1 MAYFDQQLNLH
12 LGLDAQPDI
21 QILKVITILYTSLT
35 GISNEFLNC
44 GGEFMTL
51 ASKPKAKRTTF
62 CLSSHLTIK
71 ENTNYFCAFK
81 KYLCSQRT
89 CTTVATKEVVLRGGP
104 PSVDG
109 GQSNRKVNQ
118 INSENHQLIVK
129 KIGGPTSEK
138 LRFKRWQTSE
148 NPQVTF

>member
-1 MAYFDQQLNLH
+1 
-12 LGLDAQPDI
+12 LDALAETP
-21 QILKVITILYTSLT
+21 ILQVITVFYTSLT

-81 KYLCSQRT
+81 KYLCSQRIGISMT
-89 CTTVATKEVVLRGGP
+89 
-104 PSVDG
+104 SVM
-109 GQSNRKVNQ
+109 
-118 INSENHQLIVK
+118 
-129 KIGGPTSEK
+129 
-138 LRFKRWQTSE
+138 
-148 NPQVTF
+148 